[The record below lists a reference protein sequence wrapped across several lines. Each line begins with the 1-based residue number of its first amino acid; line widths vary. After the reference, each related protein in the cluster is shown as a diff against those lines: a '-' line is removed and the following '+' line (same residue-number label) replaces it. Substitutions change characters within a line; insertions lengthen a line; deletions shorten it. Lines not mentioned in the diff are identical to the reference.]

1 MTVDGSAVAVD
12 EAESHPEPDPSS
24 AGDDNGRAAGSAL
37 IVIDVQ
43 RGFEQLGARDNPDCE
58 ANVAALLAEWRRRG
72 DPVVVVQHD
81 SDEPGSPLAPGDPGH
96 ELKDV
101 VTGEADLRVHKRVHS
116 AFHGDPDL
124 HEWLQAHGLTGIA
137 ICGIQTNACCE
148 TTARIGS
155 DLGYDVTFV
164 LDAMHTLDKEGPDG
178 VLVSA
183 AEQSR
188 ATGVALHD
196 EFATVVRT
204 ADLLTA

>member
-1 MTVDGSAVAVD
+1 MNDTGITD
-12 EAESHPEPDPSS
+12 PDVT
-24 AGDDNGRAAGSAL
+24 GTDTTGRLAAGAAL

-43 RGFEQLGARDNPDCE
+43 RGFEQLGPRDNPDCE

-72 DPVVVVQHD
+72 EPIVIVQHD

-101 VTGEADLRVHKRVHS
+101 VTGDADLRVHKRVHS

-124 HEWLQAHGLTGIA
+124 HGWLQSRGLTAIA

-148 TTARIGS
+148 TTARVGS

-178 VLVSA
+178 VTVSA

-188 ATGVALHD
+188 ATGIALHE